1 MPLEPGW
8 IAAAF
13 GVVNGHA
20 KHIKVVFA
28 GAVGD
33 LFVGVGQ
40 SLKQVFGPLSNQ
52 IGLGVKANAGKV
64 LGKDF
69 ADAWDLRKV
78 CGHGSGARQ
87 FALDRGSG

>member
-1 MPLEPGW
+1 M
-8 IAAAF
+8 
-13 GVVNGHA
+13 
-20 KHIKVVFA
+20 
-28 GAVGD
+28 GD

-87 FALDRGSG
+87 FALDREVAEEVVVAEAVGGILGCPQQFVDH